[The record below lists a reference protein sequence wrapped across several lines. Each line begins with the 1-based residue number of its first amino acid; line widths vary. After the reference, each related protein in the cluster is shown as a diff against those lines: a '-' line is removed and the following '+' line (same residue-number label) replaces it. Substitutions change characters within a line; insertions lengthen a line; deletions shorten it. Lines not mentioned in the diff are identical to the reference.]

1 MNTTAEPEYV
11 KLRIMLNTNNG
22 KQVELKSDMF
32 AFDSKV
38 SGDGPY
44 VCTNINYSKST
55 LILLPH
61 QEQVEIFMNESK
73 FKDFC
78 ITSRSKKGAETSK
91 DEDVRSTI
99 INNNIGIMLNALFPV
114 SFPIQDTVESLC
126 PNTSI
131 PSDSL
136 YVKLTKPTVY
146 TYMNI
151 DGTAT
156 VTKVVWLNVMYQNP
170 AYKQLYEIVKKYYK
184 RMYAYIYET
193 LIDPWKEPDTEEKK
207 EEKIK
212 EEEKKEENPKMIDIT
227 QTLNMNTWDDNDYI
241 KHMNTIISHIKLL
254 QLEQRRSDNNSIYN
268 YENQINMW
276 KLYYMFKGM
285 KKNSQE
291 YNDFMEK
298 YVDLFINVK
307 DKELQKMED
316 ELEVK
321 EDELE
326 EMEAELKTMENELK
340 NKEAELE
347 KTDEADKVNVN
358 ATINKLEK
366 NIKKLEDKI
375 TKLEN
380 IKKGIED
387 RISSRKNKNTNIS
400 DEQRQASNEKRFND
414 SVQKELDFHFKYIEQ
429 LTEYMPLKRASL
441 NPKVKLLF
449 KDNVLN
455 VQDFVKAMADKN
467 NKYCTTVDK
476 IDDGK
481 MYEIQVG
488 MALVGGKVTPDV
500 ASKLRCKFDNY
511 KLAKQWKDYNAG
523 VLFTYPYID
532 LKPDIERL
540 QKALVNKAEAKP
552 TVSTAKPTVQ
562 PPIKAEAKPEVKP
575 VSGGSKRTRKR
586 NKNKK
591 RRFTR
596 YNK

>member
-22 KQVELKSDMF
+22 KQVELKPDMF
-32 AFDSKV
+32 AFDNKV

-55 LILLPH
+55 LLLLPH
-61 QEQVEIFMNESK
+61 QEQVNIFMNESE
-73 FKDFC
+73 FKNFC
-78 ITSRSKKGAETSK
+78 ITSRGKKGVETSK

-126 PNTSI
+126 SNTSI

-136 YVKLTKPTVY
+136 YLKLTKPTVY
-146 TYMNI
+146 TYLNI

-184 RMYAYIYET
+184 RMYAYIE
-193 LIDPWKEPDTEEKK
+193 DTFLEDEDEDDDDDDDDVDSSTTKVTKK
-207 EEKIK
+207 DFRDKF
-212 EEEKKEENPKMIDIT
+212 
-227 QTLNMNTWDDNDYI
+227 NMDEWTDNDYI
-241 KHMNTIISHIKLL
+241 NNVNKIITFIKSLKL
-254 QLEQRRSDNNSIYN
+254 VDNATETSIYN
-268 YENQINMW
+268 YHNQINMW

-298 YVDLFINVK
+298 YVDLFINAK

-316 ELEVK
+316 DLDNK
-321 EDELE
+321 EDEL
-326 EMEAELKTMENELK
+326 KKIDNNNTTKISELK
-340 NKEAELE
+340 N
-347 KTDEADKVNVN
+347 D
-358 ATINKLEK
+358 
-366 NIKKLEDKI
+366 IKRLEDKI
-375 TKLEN
+375 FA
-380 IKKGIED
+380 
-387 RISSRKNKNTNIS
+387 RKNRGYTNMS

-441 NPKVKLLF
+441 NPKVKQLF
-449 KDNVLN
+449 NDNVLK
-455 VQDFVKAMADKN
+455 VQEFVGAMADKN
-467 NKYCTTVDK
+467 NDYCTTVDK

-481 MYEIQVG
+481 LYEIQVG
-488 MALVGGKVTPDV
+488 ISLVGGKVTLEV
-500 ASKLRCKFDNY
+500 ASDLRCKFDNY
-511 KLAKQWKDYNAG
+511 KWAKQWKDYNAG

-540 QKALVNKAEAKP
+540 QKALVQAKPTAKPPNKAEAKP
-552 TVSTAKPTVQ
+552 TVPLAKPTV
-562 PPIKAEAKPEVKP
+562 PLAKPTVSTAKPEVKP

-586 NKNKK
+586 NKNIK

>member
-1 MNTTAEPEYV
+1 MNTSAEPEYV

-32 AFDSKV
+32 AFDNKV

-61 QEQVEIFMNESK
+61 QEQVNIFMNESE
-73 FKDFC
+73 FKNFC
-78 ITSRSKKGAETSK
+78 ITSRSKKGVETSK
-91 DEDVRSTI
+91 DINVRNTL

-114 SFPIQDTVESLC
+114 SFPIQDAVESLC
-126 PNTSI
+126 PQTSI

-136 YVKLTKPTVY
+136 YLKLTKPNTY
-146 TYMNI
+146 THLNI
-151 DGTAT
+151 DGTTT

-170 AYKQLYEIVKKYYK
+170 AYKQLYDIVKKYYK
-184 RMYAYIYET
+184 RMHAYIEDTFKPTALTTPLSTPLKT
-193 LIDPWKEPDTEEKK
+193 LTALTSWSIDTYIQNVNDVIDE
-207 EEKIK
+207 IK
-212 EEEKKEENPKMIDIT
+212 SISLDKTLPNPIYSY
-227 QTLNMNTWDDNDYI
+227 ND
-241 KHMNTIISHIKLL
+241 
-254 QLEQRRSDNNSIYN
+254 
-268 YENQINMW
+268 QINMW

-291 YNDFMEK
+291 YNDFMET

-307 DKELQKMED
+307 DKELQKMESD
-316 ELEVK
+316 LLVK
-321 EDELE
+321 KNAL
-326 EMEAELKTMENELK
+326 ATASATTPVTPAITSNIANLK
-340 NKEAELE
+340 NE
-347 KTDEADKVNVN
+347 
-358 ATINKLEK
+358 
-366 NIKKLEDKI
+366 IKS
-375 TKLEN
+375 LEN
-380 IKKGIED
+380 
-387 RISSRKNKNTNIS
+387 RIDTRKNRGYTNIS
-400 DEQRQASNEKRFND
+400 DEQRQASNEKRFNE

-455 VQDFVKAMADKN
+455 VQDFVNAMTTGDTD
-467 NKYCTTVDK
+467 YCTTVDK

-481 MYEIQVG
+481 LYEIQVG

-500 ASKLRCKFDNY
+500 ASNLRCKFDNY
-511 KLAKQWKDYNAG
+511 KLAKQINDYNAG

-540 QKALVNKAEAKP
+540 QKALVQAKP
-552 TVSTAKPTVQ
+552 ANPPVQQPVKTGGKTAYSGGGKTNGAFG
-562 PPIKAEAKPEVKP
+562 KTNGATAY
-575 VSGGSKRTRKR
+575 SGGSKRTRR
-586 NKNKK
+586 RHKNKK

-596 YNK
+596 KQ

>member
-1 MNTTAEPEYV
+1 MNTSAEPEYV

-32 AFDSKV
+32 AFDNKV

-61 QEQVEIFMNESK
+61 QEQVNIFMNESE
-73 FKDFC
+73 FKNFC
-78 ITSRSKKGAETSK
+78 ITSRSKKGVETSK

-126 PNTSI
+126 PKTSI
-131 PSDSL
+131 SSDSL
-136 YVKLTKPTVY
+136 YLKLTKPSLY
-146 TYMNI
+146 TYLNI
-151 DGTAT
+151 DGTTT

-184 RMYAYIYET
+184 RMYAYIEDT
-193 LIDPWKEPDTEEKK
+193 FLEDDDDDDVDSGTAKITKIDFRDKFNMDEWTDT
-207 EEKIK
+207 
-212 EEEKKEENPKMIDIT
+212 
-227 QTLNMNTWDDNDYI
+227 DYI
-241 KHMNTIISHIKLL
+241 NNVNKIITFIKSLKL
-254 QLEQRRSDNNSIYN
+254 VDNATETSIYN
-268 YENQINMW
+268 YHNQINMW

-298 YVDLFINVK
+298 YVDLFINAK
-307 DKELQKMED
+307 DKELQKLED
-316 ELEVK
+316 
-321 EDELE
+321 
-326 EMEAELKTMENELK
+326 ELK
-340 NKEAELE
+340 NKEKDLTTKEGELTKATDVTE
-347 KTDEADKVNVN
+347 KDNLKT
-358 ATINKLEK
+358 
-366 NIKKLEDKI
+366 KI
-375 TKLEN
+375 SELKYDIRKQKDQIFT
-380 IKKGIED
+380 
-387 RISSRKNKNTNIS
+387 RKNRGYTNMS

-455 VQDFVKAMADKN
+455 VKEFVDAMTTGDTD
-467 NKYCTTVDK
+467 YSTTVDK

-488 MALVGGKVTPDV
+488 MALVGGKVTPEV
-500 ASKLRCKFDNY
+500 ASDLRCKFDNY
-511 KLAKQWKDYNAG
+511 KLAKQINDYNAG

-540 QKALVNKAEAKP
+540 QKTLVQAKP
-552 TVSTAKPTVQ
+552 ANPPVQAKT
-562 PPIKAEAKPEVKP
+562 
-575 VSGGSKRTRKR
+575 GGGKTNGAFGKRTRRR

-596 YNK
+596 KQ

>member
-1 MNTTAEPEYV
+1 MNTSAEPEYV
-11 KLRIMLNTNNG
+11 KLRIMLNTNQG
-22 KQVELKSDMF
+22 KQVELKPDMF
-32 AFDSKV
+32 AFDNKV

-61 QEQVEIFMNESK
+61 QEQVNIFMNELE
-73 FKDFC
+73 FKNFC
-78 ITSRSKKGAETSK
+78 IASRGKKGANTSK
-91 DEDVRSTI
+91 DENVRSTI

-126 PNTSI
+126 PETSI

-136 YVKLTKPTVY
+136 YTKLTKPSLY
-146 TYMNI
+146 TYLNI

-156 VTKVVWLNVMYQNP
+156 VTQVVWLNVMHHNP

-184 RMYAYIYET
+184 RMYTYIYDT
-193 LIDPWKEPDTEEKK
+193 LIDELKEPDKDEKKVEKK
-207 EEKIK
+207 EED
-212 EEEKKEENPKMIDIT
+212 EEVKKMINIVDE
-227 QTLNMNTWDDNDYI
+227 LDMGEWKDNDYI
-241 KHMNTIISHIKLL
+241 THVNTIISHIKLL
-254 QLEQRRSDNNSIYN
+254 KLEEDPDDDKSIYN
-268 YENQINMW
+268 YHNQINMW

-316 ELEVK
+316 ELKVK
-321 EDELE
+321 EDELTTKE
-326 EMEAELKTMENELK
+326 GELTTATDAEKENLKTKISELKYDIRK
-340 NKEAELE
+340 QKDQIFA
-347 KTDEADKVNVN
+347 
-358 ATINKLEK
+358 
-366 NIKKLEDKI
+366 
-375 TKLEN
+375 
-380 IKKGIED
+380 
-387 RISSRKNKNTNIS
+387 RKNRGYTNIS

-414 SVQKELDFHFKYIEQ
+414 SVQKELDFHFKYIEI

-455 VQDFVKAMADKN
+455 VQDFVKAMT
-467 NKYCTTVDK
+467 NKDPDFCTTVDN

-481 MYEIQVG
+481 LYEIQVG
-488 MALVGGKVTPDV
+488 ISLVGGKVTPEV

-511 KLAKQWKDYNAG
+511 KWAKQYQEYNILAKLNMAKIEEIEEEDNA
-523 VLFTYPYID
+523 LFMYPYLD
-532 LKPDIERL
+532 MKSDIERL
-540 QKALVNKAEAKP
+540 QKEASSKPAVKAEAKP
-552 TVSTAKPTVQ
+552 APKAKPATTGGGG
-562 PPIKAEAKPEVKP
+562 KTNGATAY
-575 VSGGSKRTRKR
+575 SGGGKRTRR
-586 NKNKK
+586 RHKNKK

-596 YNK
+596 KQ